1 MGFTLLAS
9 FPKSTRIRVPDSLKK
24 LELRNSFPSAFSNTE
39 TPSWKMQQGA
49 QGGHIQVVEGE
60 FENAAKQQ
68 FLAYLNA

>member
-1 MGFTLLAS
+1 
-9 FPKSTRIRVPDSLKK
+9 
-24 LELRNSFPSAFSNTE
+24 
-39 TPSWKMQQGA
+39 MQQGA